1 MVLVDYFSRYPK
13 IVYVPDLTSRTV
25 ISKLKSIFA
34 RWGIPKTLISDNGP
48 PFFSE
53 EFRSFS
59 TKFGFDHV
67 TSSPYYPQANGE
79 AESGVKIAKRIL
91 KQDDPFIAL
100 MAYRATPIAATG
112 VSPSQLIMGRQ
123 IRTTVPMLTSNLLP
137 TWPDLSTVREAD
149 KKMKER
155 YSAYNRKHGARY
167 LSFMRFSSASTR
179 GSMGNGMRL
188 GVFTQKGVI
197 LSFNRILTGSQFI
210 NPISPNTL

>member
-1 MVLVDYFSRYPK
+1 M
-13 IVYVPDLTSRTV
+13 
-25 ISKLKSIFA
+25 
-34 RWGIPKTLISDNGP
+34 ISDNGP

-59 TKFGFDHV
+59 IKFGFDHV
-67 TSSPYYPQANGE
+67 TSSRYYPQAKGE

-91 KQDDPFIAL
+91 KQDDPFIAP

-137 TWPDLSTVREAD
+137 TWPDISNVREAD

-155 YSAYNRKHGARY
+155 YSSAYNRKHGARS

-179 GSMGNGMRL
+179 GSISL
-188 GVFTQKGVI
+188 GPVYEFVCISFRTDNLNCFGV
-197 LSFNRILTGSQFI
+197 S
-210 NPISPNTL
+210 